1 MSVAASLEAQAAPQ
15 RKKDSMAPIHIHMR
29 HTRRPNTDTVDST
42 RRSIHTG

>member
-1 MSVAASLEAQAAPQ
+1 MSVAVSLEQQVGLQ